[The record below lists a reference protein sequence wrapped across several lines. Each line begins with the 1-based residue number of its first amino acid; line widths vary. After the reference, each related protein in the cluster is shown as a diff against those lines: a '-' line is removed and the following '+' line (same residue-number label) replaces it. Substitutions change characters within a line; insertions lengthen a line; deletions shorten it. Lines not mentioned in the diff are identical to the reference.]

1 MTYQSII
8 RAAIYRD
15 TSASILQDWLRR
27 FSAWRQK
34 RRDLAELRSLS
45 GAALRDLAI
54 DRSELSSIVNAGKS
68 ERRRNRK

>member
-1 MTYQSII
+1 MAHQSII
-8 RAAIYRD
+8 TAAIHRD
-15 TSASILQDWLRR
+15 TSTSILQDRLRR
-27 FSAWRQK
+27 FAAWRQK

-54 DRSELSSIVNAGKS
+54 DRTEVSSIVNACEG